1 MALPLLSGE
10 DLAPDVTFQTSQGN
24 RILNSP
30 DNQGMEDKTNR
41 TNGTYRTD
49 RIFCQMNPIGLTSLT
64 GSGLT
69 NPIGP
74 IGPIGPGPNSPT
86 GHTCPINHPLP
97 VR

>member
-1 MALPLLSGE
+1 M
-10 DLAPDVTFQTSQGN
+10 FQPQGDRQGN

-64 GSGLT
+64 GSGRT

-74 IGPIGPGPNSPT
+74 IGPIGPNCPT
-86 GHTCPINHPLP
+86 GLTCPTCPINQPLP